1 MGRTAQSSVLLS
13 LIYVLLLLVWSGH
26 TAGAAAARHEL
37 AQNASGPSV
46 AVVGEDGG
54 AVVPT
59 QKRLPV
65 ISIVVGVISAVI
77 AVFFLAL
84 TAMGYFQN
92 RCEEKARGSQRR
104 RLCPAPAAAGGAA
117 GTIQG
122 GRQPDKYSLREL
134 QAATVSFTQKLGRGG
149 CGAVF
154 KGILSNS
161 KEVAVKLVDDYTPG
175 EFEVEVRR
183 VSSLHHDNLMQ
194 IYGYCTDGDH
204 CLLVQEYYA
213 NGSLR
218 SFLYSTTSS
227 SGGSNSCHN
236 NNKLLNWSARLNI
249 SLGTAK
255 ALSYVHGVCRSGF
268 NIHGRIKPENVLLSD
283 NLNPRLADFGFVRC
297 RRKRDHDL
305 TLATAQGTLEYFA
318 PEWWS
323 DPSPKCDVY
332 SFGILLLEI
341 IGGRRIGDF
350 YDRPQWEFPDLDK
363 QSEGEG
369 ESGQGQGLESGV
381 TELLDP
387 ELKGKVDLVQLRVAL
402 QVAYWCIQY
411 EARARP
417 SMAQVVD
424 YLEGRVQVS
433 CPPTPSSSAIFT
445 PLHLSYS
452 ASLEAFG
459 FRGGN
464 GVEIVNAR

>member
-13 LIYVLLLLVWSGH
+13 STYVLVLLVWSLH
-26 TAGAAAARHEL
+26 SAGAADARRVL

-46 AVVGEDGG
+46 EVAGQEDEG
-54 AVVPT
+54 AVVPP
-59 QKRLPV
+59 QKKLPV

-92 RCEEKARGSQRR
+92 RCEDKARGSQRR
-104 RLCPAPAAAGGAA
+104 RLCPAPAAGAA
-117 GTIQG
+117 GAIQG
-122 GRQPDKYSLREL
+122 GHQPEKYSLREL

-175 EFEVEVRR
+175 EFEVEIRR

-204 CLLVQEYYA
+204 CLLVQEYFA

-218 SFLYSTTSS
+218 SFLYSNTCSS
-227 SGGSNSCHN
+227 MGSNSCHN
-236 NNKLLNWSARLNI
+236 NNKVLDWSARLNI

-255 ALSYVHGVCRSGF
+255 ALAYVHGVCSSGF
-268 NIHGRIKPENVLLSD
+268 NIHGRIKPENVLLSED
-283 NLNPRLADFGFVRC
+283 LNPRLADFGFVRC

-363 QSEGEG
+363 QQSE
-369 ESGQGQGLESGV
+369 GQGLEGGV

-387 ELKGKVDLVQLRVAL
+387 ELKGKVDLAQLHVAL